1 MRKASRPRKVQV
13 RAMFGR
19 GLLAVVSS
27 VTLAIAGCGGGGG
40 GGDAAADPP
49 TPTQTVPPIPV
60 PGPLK
65 VACSN
70 VAQDFG
76 RVVPGD
82 DIQDY
87 WEGVPSAAGTPRYA
101 ADLLADPANTLTV
114 RPVAPAD
121 SRLYGSFAG
130 QQVTFVVVA
139 CYPTPAGNPRPDYAL
154 PTGKAVP
161 HMQTG
166 SAPPL
171 FADESARY
179 PVLVFSHGYAG
190 SPLSNDYISVI
201 SALASHGYVVLAPFH
216 GDPRFSNLRVDDFGD
231 AVRVLSR
238 LENFTALQA
247 LRPLALSAALDLVLA
262 HPQWRDHLDS
272 ARIGGFGASMGGESM
287 LLLGGAGLTT
297 SLGLSWTQVTNDP
310 RIRAAVGYVPY
321 LGQPFLPAFGRDGH
335 GLDNVTLPYLAI
347 GGTADTSAPIYM
359 TEQGMRRLAGT
370 RELVALGG
378 VKHGFDVA
386 STDDIYTWTLTFLD
400 AEVRGNAASRRQL
413 ATMASVAG
421 GGDDFV
427 VLPFNGPPAP

>member
-1 MRKASRPRKVQV
+1 MKRPPRSRNRQD
-13 RAMFGR
+13 AALFGC
-19 GLLAVVSS
+19 GLPALLASAM
-27 VTLAIAGCGGGGG
+27 LAIGGCGGGGG

-49 TPTQTVPPIPV
+49 APTQVVPPLPV

-70 VAQDFG
+70 VAQDFS

-87 WEGVPSAAGTPRYA
+87 WEGVPSAAGVARYA
-101 ADLLADPANTLTV
+101 TELLADPANTLTV
-114 RPVAPAD
+114 RLVAPAD
-121 SRLYGSFAG
+121 TRLYGSFAG
-130 QQVTFVVVA
+130 LQVTFVAVA
-139 CYPTPAGNPRPDYAL
+139 CYPTPEGNPRPDYAL

-179 PVLVFSHGYAG
+179 PVLVFSHGYSG
-190 SPLSNDYISVI
+190 SPLSNDYIAVI
-201 SALASHGYVVLAPFH
+201 AALASHGYVVLAPFH

-247 LRPLALSAALDLVLA
+247 LRPLALSAALDALLA
-262 HPQWRDHLDS
+262 HPQWRDHLDG

-297 SLGLSWTQVTNDP
+297 SLGLSWTQVTSDP
-310 RIRAAVGYVPY
+310 RIKAAVGYVPY
-321 LGQPFLPAFGRDGH
+321 FGQPFLPAFGRDGH

-359 TEQGMRRLAGT
+359 TEQGLRRVAGT
-370 RELVALGG
+370 RELVALNG
-378 VKHGFDVA
+378 VKHGFDVP
-386 STDDIYTWTLTFLD
+386 STGDIFTWTLTFLD

-413 ATMASVAG
+413 AAMARVDG

-427 VLPFNGPPAP
+427 VLRYNGPPAP

>member
-1 MRKASRPRKVQV
+1 
-13 RAMFGR
+13 
-19 GLLAVVSS
+19 
-27 VTLAIAGCGGGGG
+27 
-40 GGDAAADPP
+40 
-49 TPTQTVPPIPV
+49 
-60 PGPLK
+60 
-65 VACSN
+65 
-70 VAQDFG
+70 
-76 RVVPGD
+76 
-82 DIQDY
+82 
-87 WEGVPSAAGTPRYA
+87 
-101 ADLLADPANTLTV
+101 
-114 RPVAPAD
+114 
-121 SRLYGSFAG
+121 
-130 QQVTFVVVA
+130 
-139 CYPTPAGNPRPDYAL
+139 
-154 PTGKAVP
+154 
-161 HMQTG
+161 
-166 SAPPL
+166 
-171 FADESARY
+171 
-179 PVLVFSHGYAG
+179 
-190 SPLSNDYISVI
+190 
-201 SALASHGYVVLAPFH
+201 
-216 GDPRFSNLRVDDFGD
+216 
-231 AVRVLSR
+231 
-238 LENFTALQA
+238 
-247 LRPLALSAALDLVLA
+247 VLA